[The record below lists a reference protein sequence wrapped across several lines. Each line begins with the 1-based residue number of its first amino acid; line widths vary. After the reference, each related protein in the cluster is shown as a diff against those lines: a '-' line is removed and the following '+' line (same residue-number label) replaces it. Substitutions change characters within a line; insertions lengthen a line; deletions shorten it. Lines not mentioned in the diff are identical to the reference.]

1 MSENFYITTFCR
13 PATVFLSLLA
23 LDIASHW
30 FQIYRYCLSTG
41 SVDLFFLLKL
51 VIVPYINYVLQ
62 FFYIIIL
69 CLWNWKYFFVFIVD
83 IDCEDIITMPVFHFF
98 FLKVLFVSCG
108 VFPNIFWAKL
118 RIFKFFKNSFF
129 WGAGFI
135 IVRIPNLKHPCKPRT
150 FHYVQNGLNSKQEK
164 ILSGPIQTLTALIF
178 HY

>member
-98 FLKVLFVSCG
+98 FFLKSCLY
-108 VFPNIFWAKL
+108 P
-118 RIFKFFKNSFF
+118 
-129 WGAGFI
+129 AGFSQI
-135 IVRIPNLKHPCKPRT
+135 YSEQNWEFLNFSRIPFFEEQDLSFSGYRT
-150 FHYVQNGLNSKQEK
+150 
-164 ILSGPIQTLTALIF
+164 
-178 HY
+178 